1 MPPNNMIPQTLVRV
15 CFVLLR
21 KHLRN
26 DYGFAQYVSELFSKA
41 KIEKPNLL
49 SLLKRETTNY
59 VKIVK
64 EEENPALWWIAFKV
78 YAFLY
83 TFNLISFDDIV
94 NIYLSIPEESF
105 LPPIHTIM
113 YKIAEVTGIP
123 LDYAETLPEKF
134 NNYTPDF
141 IDSLISICDPI
152 SEIKGKETEISV
164 GVFIRSLFDD
174 AFVEETLDFAQVFEP
189 HKKVILDY
197 CDKYPE
203 MIKRNVEYII
213 ETSDLTPEQTSIVRS
228 YFKYE

>member
-1 MPPNNMIPQTLVRV
+1 MPPNNMIQQTLVRV